1 MTTMEPDRESPPEE
15 ILDGL
20 PLSPGI
26 AIGEGFMLES
36 IAVEAPFYPIAVE
49 AVSLEIERFEKACQ
63 KAHKQITKLQT
74 KAETLPAEAAEDIV
88 MLLEVHLSLV
98 GESRL
103 TKGVKERIRTN
114 RINAEQSVMQEIAH
128 LSKPFDEMEDTYIA
142 GRIKDIEDVGR
153 RLVRN
158 LLERKYVALKAVPQ
172 GGVVISEEITPA
184 DTAFMNPDKIGGFVT
199 MVGGKQSHT
208 AILARSLRLP
218 AVAGIPHMPYHL
230 YEDSFVI
237 IDGTE
242 GRVILNPSRETLTF
256 YKQKRENDEAY
267 RQRLQSRA
275 QEPGITR
282 DGTPIQVEAN
292 FSSHDDL
299 ERIINSGAEG
309 IGLLRTEF
317 LFIGRD
323 DVPSAQEQYDT
334 LAEIVRSL
342 NGKPITI
349 RTLDVGGDKIS
360 PAIQGRLLQ
369 EQNPALGLRGIRL
382 SLAMPDIMIAQCT
395 ALLRVA
401 ALGNVRIL
409 LPMVTNVD
417 EVRKFRQILA
427 ETATRLQAERVAI
440 GPVDG
445 IGIMVETPA
454 VAIMADLFAQEA
466 DFLSIGTNDLVQYT
480 LAVDRGNESVAKL
493 FDSGHPAIRKLIEQT
508 VAAGR
513 NRGIPVAVCGE
524 MAGDP
529 NYTDFLLRAGVRTLS
544 MSASHVPLIKERLR
558 SISLKD

>member
-1 MTTMEPDRESPPEE
+1 
-15 ILDGL
+15 
-20 PLSPGI
+20 
-26 AIGEGFMLES
+26 
-36 IAVEAPFYPIAVE
+36 
-49 AVSLEIERFEKACQ
+49 
-63 KAHKQITKLQT
+63 
-74 KAETLPAEAAEDIV
+74 
-88 MLLEVHLSLV
+88 
-98 GESRL
+98 
-103 TKGVKERIRTN
+103 
-114 RINAEQSVMQEIAH
+114 
-128 LSKPFDEMEDTYIA
+128 MEDTYIA

-218 AVAGIPHMPYHL
+218 AVAGIPHMPHHL

-242 GRVILNPSRETLTF
+242 GRVILNPSRETLAL
-256 YKQKRENDEAY
+256 YKQKRENDQAY
-267 RQRLQSRA
+267 RQRLQLRA
-275 QEPGITR
+275 QEPGITK
-282 DGTPIQVEAN
+282 DGISIQVEAN

-299 ERIINSGAEG
+299 DRIMQSGAEG

-317 LFIGRD
+317 LFIGRED
-323 DVPSAQEQYDT
+323 IPSSQEQYDV
-334 LAEIVRSL
+334 LSEIVRAMS
-342 NGKPITI
+342 GKPITI

-360 PAIQGRLLQ
+360 PAIQGRIVQ

-401 ALGNVRIL
+401 ALGNIRIL
-409 LPMVTNVD
+409 LPMITTVD

-427 ETATRLQAERVAI
+427 ETATRLQAERVPI

-466 DFLSIGTNDLVQYT
+466 DFLSIGTNDLIQYT
-480 LAVDRGNESVAKL
+480 LAVDRGNETVAKL
-493 FDSGHPAIRKLIEQT
+493 FDSSHPAIRKLIEQT

-529 NYTDFLLRAGVRTLS
+529 NYTDFLLRTGVRSLS
-544 MSASHVPLIKERLR
+544 MAASHVPLIKERIR